1 VNLDQRD
8 RDQLCSLVLSLGPEA
23 PTLCEGWTTLDLAA
37 HLAVREREPLAG
49 PGILIERFA
58 GFTERRQEAKAE
70 NGLEAVVAELRRPP
84 LFPWR
89 VPKLRTL
96 VNLNE
101 YVIHHED
108 VRRANGLGPR
118 TDRPDLDEA
127 VWKLVQGAGK
137 LAARRIDGAGL
148 DVATPDGTRAT
159 LKKGDPTVTITGGPV
174 ELALYLAGRKTAAQV
189 ELDGPPAAVA
199 AVEQA
204 RFGI

>member
-1 VNLDQRD
+1 MNLDQRE
-8 RDQLCSLVLSLGPEA
+8 RDELCDLVLSLGPEA

-58 GFTERRQEAKAE
+58 GFTERRQEARAA
-70 NGLEAVVAELRRPP
+70 NGLEAVVAELRQPP

-96 VNLNE
+96 LNLNE

-127 VWKLVQGAGK
+127 VWNLVQGAGK
-137 LAARRIDGAGL
+137 LAARRIDGGGL
-148 DVATPDGTRAT
+148 DVATPDGQRAT
-159 LKKGDPTVTITGGPV
+159 LKKGEPTVTLTGRPV
-174 ELALYLAGRKTAAQV
+174 ELALYLAGRKAAAQV
-189 ELDGPPAAVA
+189 ELGGPPAAVA